1 MTRQYPRRREY
12 IISLSLSQIQNP
24 ESFFSSPSFFLH
36 LLREK
41 GIKSDTERMGKKSCL
56 DAAKKLPAA
65 RPLLPLSLSLSS
77 SSPLFS
83 AAKSSRAASDALT
96 MAPGTRPPSRSSRR
110 RVCLYGKT
118 LFRRRRLRRQRS
130 SSRRRLS
137 LRLRV
142 ISLGRASRRH
152 CVARSRRRLRT
163 LSLPPS
169 LPPRL
174 VAAAAAAAARRRWW
188 KGGKRVDGWLDGWSA
203 VRARV

>member
-1 MTRQYPRRREY
+1 MTQR
-12 IISLSLSQIQNP
+12 
-24 ESFFSSPSFFLH
+24 
-36 LLREK
+36 
-41 GIKSDTERMGKKSCL
+41 GWG
-56 DAAKKLPAA
+56 KKLPRRGEEIA
-65 RPLLPLSLSLSS
+65 RRSPPPPSLSLSS

-169 LPPRL
+169 LPPFPL
-174 VAAAAAAAARRRWW
+174 SLSPEIINHGLYARQYASVI
-188 KGGKRVDGWLDGWSA
+188 GG
-203 VRARV
+203 

>member
-1 MTRQYPRRREY
+1 MTQRGWE
-12 IISLSLSQIQNP
+12 
-24 ESFFSSPSFFLH
+24 
-36 LLREK
+36 
-41 GIKSDTERMGKKSCL
+41 KSCL

-65 RPLLPLSLSLSS
+65 RPLLPLSLSS

-174 VAAAAAAAARRRWW
+174 VAAAAAAARRRWW

>member
-1 MTRQYPRRREY
+1 MTQRGWGKKVASTRRRNCPP
-12 IISLSLSQIQNP
+12 LAP
-24 ESFFSSPSFFLH
+24 SS
-36 LLREK
+36 
-41 GIKSDTERMGKKSCL
+41 
-56 DAAKKLPAA
+56 
-65 RPLLPLSLSLSS
+65 LSLSLSS

-174 VAAAAAAAARRRWW
+174 VAAAAAAKRWW

-203 VRARV
+203 VRARA

>member
-41 GIKSDTERMGKKSCL
+41 GIKSDTERMGKK
-56 DAAKKLPAA
+56 LPRRGEEIA
-65 RPLLPLSLSLSS
+65 RRSPPPPSLSLSS

-174 VAAAAAAAARRRWW
+174 VAAAAAAKRWW

-203 VRARV
+203 VRARA